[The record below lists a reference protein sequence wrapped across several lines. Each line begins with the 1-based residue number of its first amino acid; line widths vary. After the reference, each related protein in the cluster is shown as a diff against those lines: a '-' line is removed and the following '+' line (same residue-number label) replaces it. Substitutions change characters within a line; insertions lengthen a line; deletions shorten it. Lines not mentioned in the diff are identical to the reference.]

1 MRNFKDFCILSF
13 LLIVFW
19 AKVCFAVTIFSDDMT
34 NFPTG
39 WTLSGTAGN
48 YWTQSSARYNSASY
62 SAKCTPNANYSNNV
76 DVYMDRAVNLV
87 GYSSATLTFWVWQ
100 NTESVGSSEY
110 DD

>member
-48 YWTQSSARYNSASY
+48 YWTQSSAR
-62 SAKCTPNANYSNNV
+62 
-76 DVYMDRAVNLV
+76 
-87 GYSSATLTFWVWQ
+87 
-100 NTESVGSSEY
+100 
-110 DD
+110 